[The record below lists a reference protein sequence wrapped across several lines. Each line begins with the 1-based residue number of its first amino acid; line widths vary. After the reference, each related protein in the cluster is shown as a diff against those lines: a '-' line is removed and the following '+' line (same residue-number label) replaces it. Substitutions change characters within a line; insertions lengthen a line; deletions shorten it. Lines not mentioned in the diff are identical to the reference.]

1 MNARDIN
8 SRRRWS
14 FSSSS
19 WMMPKYGLI
28 IFLVATFGLTTTT
41 TMFSVQLLLPPLL
54 PEAYADEYTVSD
66 EASCLALPPGSGSLS
81 WEDPSN
87 ICEIDFD
94 TWTIAAGDTLTI
106 SSGVTLLIADGGT
119 INNNNDGTINNNGG
133 DTISNDGT
141 ISGNPVVNEPL

>member
-1 MNARDIN
+1 MN
-8 SRRRWS
+8 
-14 FSSSS
+14 
-19 WMMPKYGLI
+19 
-28 IFLVATFGLTTTT
+28 TF
-41 TMFSVQLLLPPLL
+41 TMT
-54 PEAYADEYTVSD
+54 EYTVSD

-119 INNNNDGTINNNGG
+119 INNGGNINNNG
-133 DTISNDGT
+133 GT
-141 ISGNPVVNEPL
+141 ISGNPVVNEPCNLVERPKVPQPKDLIPCLPPPACFI